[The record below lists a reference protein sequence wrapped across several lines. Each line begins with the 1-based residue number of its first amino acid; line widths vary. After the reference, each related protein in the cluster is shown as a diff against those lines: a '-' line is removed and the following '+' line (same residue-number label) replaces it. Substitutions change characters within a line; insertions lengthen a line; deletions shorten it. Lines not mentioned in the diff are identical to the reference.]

1 MDVVRLFG
9 KGSFLTSLAQVND
22 YKKYGNKV
30 LAMYCICSANRL
42 SQNLLLHGLHLS
54 LCSANCHNI
63 DINPTLL
70 QGVAKKII
78 MAAAM
83 RVVG

>member
-1 MDVVRLFG
+1 MH
-9 KGSFLTSLAQVND
+9 D

-30 LAMYCICSANRL
+30 LAMYCICSAELTNLTSLHRL
-42 SQNLLLHGLHLS
+42 YLS
-54 LCSANCHNI
+54 LCSANCHKI

-70 QGVAKKII
+70 QDVAKKN

-83 RVVG
+83 